1 MKFRFILLILAGLL
15 VSTSVWADKPA
26 YRIFNAKGKKASYK
40 ELLKDAGNSQV
51 VFFGELHNNPI
62 SHWLELELTVD
73 LYGIKQDK
81 LVLAAEMFERDNQL
95 LLDEYTA
102 KFIRKKDFEKEAKLW
117 PNYSTDYAPLV
128 DFACEHDLKFVA
140 SNIPRRYAALVNLKG
155 FEGLDSIN
163 AYQRGMI
170 APLPIKYDSTMNCYK
185 AMKEMFAGS
194 GAMHQ
199 TMNLAEAQA
208 IKDATMG
215 YFIYKNL
222 EEGGTI
228 IHFNGSYH
236 SDNFEGTVWYLRDFA
251 RRFPFDTNIITI
263 TCVEQDDLDQL
274 SEEHL
279 GKADYIICIP
289 SSMTKT
295 R

>member
-1 MKFRFILLILAGLL
+1 MKYKPIIVILAGLFIN
-15 VSTSVWADKPA
+15 TSVWADKPA
-26 YRIFNAKGKKASYK
+26 YVIFNSKGKKSSYK
-40 ELLKDAGNSQV
+40 EMLKDAGEVQV
-51 VFFGELHNNPI
+51 VFFGELHDNPI
-62 SHWLELELTVD
+62 CHWLEFELTKD
-73 LYGIKQDK
+73 LFEVRQDK

-95 LLDEYTA
+95 LLTEYTS

-128 DFACEHDLKFVA
+128 DFACEHNLKFVA
-140 SNIPRRYAALVNLKG
+140 SNIPRRYSALVNLKG

-185 AMKEMFAGS
+185 SMKEMFAES

-199 TMNLAEAQA
+199 TMFIAEAQA

-215 YFIYKNL
+215 YFIFKNL

-228 IHFNGSYH
+228 LHFNGAYH
-236 SDNFEGTVWYLRDFA
+236 SENHEGTVWYLKDFA
-251 RRFPFDTNIITI
+251 RKFPFDTKILTI
-263 TCVEQDDLDQL
+263 TCVEQDNQEEL
-274 SEEHL
+274 SEENI

>member
-1 MKFRFILLILAGLL
+1 MKYKPILFIVIGLLISSSAL
-15 VSTSVWADKPA
+15 ADKPA
-26 YRIFNAKGKKASYK
+26 YKIFNTKGKKVSYK
-40 ELLKDAGNSQV
+40 DLLKDAGESQV

-62 SHWLELELTVD
+62 CHWLEIELTKD
-73 LYGIKQDK
+73 LFELKQDK

-95 LLDEYTA
+95 LLNEYTG
-102 KFIRKKDFEKEAKLW
+102 KFIRRKDFENEAKLW
-117 PNYSTDYAPLV
+117 PNYTTDYAPLV
-128 DFACEHDLKFVA
+128 DFAVEHNLKFVA

-170 APLPIKYDSTMNCYK
+170 APLPIKYDSAMNCYK

-199 TMNLAEAQA
+199 TMYIAEAQA
-208 IKDATMG
+208 MKDATMG

-222 EEGGTI
+222 EENGTI
-228 IHFNGSYH
+228 LHFNGSYH
-236 SDNFEGTVWYLRDFA
+236 SENYEGTVWYLRDFA
-251 RRFPFDTNIITI
+251 RKFPFDTRVVTI
-263 TCVEQDDLDQL
+263 ACVEQDEIDEL
-274 SEEHL
+274 SEENL

>member
-1 MKFRFILLILAGLL
+1 MRNKSILFIVIGLLI
-15 VSTSVWADKPA
+15 SSSVLADKPA
-26 YRIFNAKGKKASYK
+26 YKIFNAKGKKATYK
-40 ELLKDAGNSQV
+40 ELLKDAGDSQV

-62 SHWLELELTVD
+62 CHWLEFELTKD
-73 LYGIKQDK
+73 LFEIKQEK

-95 LLDEYTA
+95 LLDEYTK

-128 DFACEHDLKFVA
+128 DFACEHNLKFVA

-163 AYQRGMI
+163 AYQRAMI

-185 AMKEMFAGS
+185 AMKEMFSGS

-199 TMNLAEAQA
+199 TMYIAEAQA
-208 IKDATMG
+208 MKDATMG

-228 IHFNGSYH
+228 LHYNGAYH
-236 SDNFEGTVWYLRDFA
+236 SENYEGTVWYLKDFA
-251 RRFPFDTNIITI
+251 RKFPFETTVVTI
-263 TCVEQDDLDQL
+263 TCVEQDNIDELL
-274 SEEHL
+274 EENL

-289 SSMTKT
+289 STMTKT
-295 R
+295 K

>member
-1 MKFRFILLILAGLL
+1 MKYKSILLIAIGMLI
-15 VSTSVWADKPA
+15 STSLWADKPA
-26 YRIFNAKGKKASYK
+26 YRIFTAKGKKSSYK
-40 ELLKDAGNSQV
+40 ELLKDASTVQV
-51 VFFGELHNNPI
+51 VFFGELHDNPI
-62 SHWLELELTVD
+62 CHWLEFEVTKD
-73 LYGIKQDK
+73 LFDIKQDQ
-81 LVLAAEMFERDNQL
+81 LILAAEMFERDNQL
-95 LLDEYTA
+95 LLDEYTG

-128 DFACEHDLKFVA
+128 DFAREHHLKFVA
-140 SNIPRRYAALVNLKG
+140 TNIPRRYAARVNLNG

-170 APLPIKYDSTMNCYK
+170 APLPIKYDSTLHCYK
-185 AMKEMFAGS
+185 AMKEMFNES
-194 GAMHQ
+194 GMMHQ

-222 EEGGTI
+222 EENGLI
-228 IHFNGSYH
+228 LHFNGAYH
-236 SDNFEGTVWYLRDFA
+236 SENYEGTVWYLKDFA
-251 RRFPFDTNIITI
+251 RKFPFDTTILTI
-263 TCVEQDDLDQL
+263 TCIEQDDLSEL

-289 SSMTKT
+289 TSMTKT
-295 R
+295 Q